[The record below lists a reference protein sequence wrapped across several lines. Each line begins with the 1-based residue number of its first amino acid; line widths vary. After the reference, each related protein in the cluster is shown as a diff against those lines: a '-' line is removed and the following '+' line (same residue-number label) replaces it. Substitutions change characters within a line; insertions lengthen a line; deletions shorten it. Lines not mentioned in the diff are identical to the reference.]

1 MEVFEIESQE
11 VADKDVASP
20 KVSIF
25 GDRIHGDRKVKT
37 TTMQSCMQECFVK

>member
-11 VADKDVASP
+11 VADRDVASP

-37 TTMQSCMQECFVK
+37 ITMQFCMQKCIVK